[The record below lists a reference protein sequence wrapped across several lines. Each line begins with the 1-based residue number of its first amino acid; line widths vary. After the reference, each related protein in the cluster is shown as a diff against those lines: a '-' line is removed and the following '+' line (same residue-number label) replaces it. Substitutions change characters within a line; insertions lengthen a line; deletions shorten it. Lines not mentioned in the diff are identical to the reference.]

1 MSKARI
7 FQKQNLPDKAIEQ
20 LNLIVTSHSTD
31 LWADDALFMLAEI
44 YEVSLNDKTKASD
57 YYQKIII
64 DFPGSLYVTEARKR
78 FRLLRGDNPS

>member
-1 MSKARI
+1 MRVVKKNY
-7 FQKQNLPDKAIEQ
+7 FDDEGNLFIKPYQ
-20 LNLIVTSHSTD
+20 LKD
-31 LWADDALFMLAEI
+31 LAEI
-44 YEVSLNDKTKASD
+44 YEVSLNNNAKASE